1 MKRALGTAVD
11 GVLAALVATIV
22 ASVGLYAFSLVDWP
36 AFNSSNV
43 TRALTTLGQVV
54 CAVALAAAIVL
65 YRRGSREWLAR
76 LLAWAGLSGFVT
88 VTLGMPLAATKLYLF
103 GISVDQEFRTEYLTR
118 LTDSAALR
126 DMTYPDIPP
135 FYPAGWFWIGGR
147 VGNLLGMDGWE
158 VFKPFAIGFL
168 AVTAVVAFT
177 LWRQLIR
184 ADWAVAVSAVTTA
197 LVIAY
202 ASPEAYSAVI
212 ALLIAP
218 ALLLAWGA
226 LNRPVGAGL
235 NGAPT
240 LSDRMNG
247 PSKRSGGD
255 ADEPDQPDAGL
266 NGAPKLSD
274 RMNGPSKRSGG
285 APVADQPD
293 ADAGLNGA
301 PTLSDRMNGPFKRS
315 GGTGEP
321 KRSGSTDES
330 QRSWGWGAVVGTGL
344 FLGLAATF
352 YTLYLGAAAFAVTL
366 MAVVSVFLGIRAHKT
381 WRAAIPVAIRL
392 VVIAVISGLVALT
405 VWLPYLIAALKGTPA
420 TSGTALHYL
429 PESGATLPFPM
440 FEFSL
445 LGALTMIGTLWLAV
459 RTATSRRAQALTIG
473 VVAVYLWTLLSM
485 AAAVAGTTLLSFRLE
500 AVLIVLLGAAGVF
513 GFLEGSK
520 AVYQAINEPARF
532 KVAAVVVAVVGAL
545 AFAQN
550 IPHVLESEITV
561 AYSDTDGDGVRA
573 DMRPPS
579 AVSYYGDVDKTI
591 GEQLGKPRDETI
603 VLTADTSF
611 LSYYPYFG
619 FQGLTSHYA
628 NPLAQFDKRATAIDD
643 WSKLETP
650 DELLQALDESPW
662 EAPDAFL
669 FRRGADGYTLRL
681 AEDVYPNDPNV
692 RRYTVTF
699 DESLFE
705 DPRFTVTDI
714 GPFALVTHVS

>member
-22 ASVGLYAFSLVDWP
+22 AAIGLYAFSLVQWP

-43 TRALTTLGQVV
+43 TRALTSLGQVV
-54 CAVALAAAIVL
+54 CAVAFAAAIVL
-65 YRRGSREWLAR
+65 YRRGTLEWLAKV
-76 LLAWAGLSGFVT
+76 LTWLGLSGFVT

-126 DMTYPDIPP
+126 DMTYADIPP

-177 LWRQLIR
+177 LWKQLVR
-184 ADWAVAVSAVTTA
+184 TDLAVAVSAVTTA
-197 LVIAY
+197 LVVAY

-212 ALLIAP
+212 ALLVAP

-226 LNRPVGAGL
+226 LNRPVSAYPDRL
-235 NGAPT
+235 NGPPT
-240 LSDRMNG
+240 PSDRM
-247 PSKRSGGD
+247 D
-255 ADEPDQPDAGL
+255 
-266 NGAPKLSD
+266 
-274 RMNGPSKRSGG
+274 GPSKRSGG
-285 APVADQPD
+285 AV
-293 ADAGLNGA
+293 
-301 PTLSDRMNGPFKRS
+301 GPSKRS
-315 GGTGEP
+315 GGGVGGQ
-321 KRSGSTDES
+321 RTD
-330 QRSWGWGAVVGTGL
+330 SWGWGAVVGTGL

-352 YTLYLGAAAFAVTL
+352 YTLDLGMAAFAVTL
-366 MAVVSVFLGIRAHKT
+366 MAVVSAVLSVRAHGT
-381 WRAAIPVAIRL
+381 WRAAIPVVVRLIAIAA
-392 VVIAVISGLVALT
+392 ISAVIALT
-405 VWLPYLIAALKGTPA
+405 VWLPYLVDFVTGTPS

-429 PESGATLPFPM
+429 PEAGAALPFPM
-440 FEFSL
+440 LEFSL
-445 LGALTMIGTLWLAV
+445 LGALCMVGMLWLAV
-459 RTATSRRAQALTIG
+459 RSATSRRAQALGLG

-485 AAAVAGTTLLSFRLE
+485 AATVAGTTLLSFRLE

-513 GFLEGSK
+513 GFVEGSK
-520 AVYQAINEPARF
+520 AIYQAINEPARF
-532 KVAAVVVAVVGAL
+532 KVAAVVVATVGAL

-550 IPHVLESEITV
+550 IPQVLQTEITV

-579 AVSYYGDVDKTI
+579 AVSYYGEVDQAIT
-591 GEQLGKPRDETI
+591 EQLGRERDETI

-628 NPLAQFDKRATAIDD
+628 NPLAQFDQRSAAIAD
-643 WSKLETP
+643 WAALETP
-650 DELLQALDESPW
+650 NELIEALDASPW
-662 EAPDAFL
+662 PAPDAFL

-705 DPRFTVTDI
+705 DPRFEVTDI
-714 GPFALVTHVS
+714 GPFALVTRPA

>member
-11 GVLAALVATIV
+11 GLLAALVAALV
-22 ASVGLYAFSLVDWP
+22 ASVGLFAFSLVDWP

-54 CAVALAAAIVL
+54 CAAVFTAAIVL
-65 YRRGSREWLAR
+65 YRRGTLEWLAKV
-76 LLAWAGLSGFVT
+76 LTWAGLSGFVT

-135 FYPAGWFWIGGR
+135 FYPAGWFWLGGR

-158 VFKPFAIGFL
+158 VFKPFAIGSI
-168 AVTAVVAFT
+168 AVTAVLAFT
-177 LWRQLIR
+177 LWKQLVR
-184 ADWAVAVSAVTTA
+184 TDLAVAVSAVTTA
-197 LVIAY
+197 LVVAY

-212 ALLIAP
+212 ALLVAP
-218 ALLLAWGA
+218 AFLLAWGA
-226 LNRPVGAGL
+226 LNRPTPAGL
-235 NGAPT
+235 NEPFKP
-240 LSDRMNG
+240 SDRMN
-247 PSKRSGGD
+247 
-255 ADEPDQPDAGL
+255 E
-266 NGAPKLSD
+266 
-274 RMNGPSKRSGG
+274 PSKRSGG
-285 APVADQPD
+285 AAEPD
-293 ADAGLNGA
+293 HSASDDHMNGA
-301 PTLSDRMNGPFKRS
+301 PKPSDRMNEPFKRS
-315 GGTGEP
+315 GGAAE
-321 KRSGSTDES
+321 RSGGAAE
-330 QRSWGWGAVVGTGL
+330 RSAHWGWGAVVGTGL

-352 YTLYLGAAAFAVTL
+352 YTLYLGLAAFAVTL
-366 MAVVSVFLGIRAHKT
+366 MAVVSAFLSIRAHRT
-381 WRAAIPVAIRL
+381 WRAAIPVALRL
-392 VVIAVISGLVALT
+392 AAIAVISGIVALT
-405 VWLPYLIAALKGTPA
+405 VWLPYLIDAIEGTPS

-445 LGALTMIGTLWLAV
+445 VGALTLVGTLWLAV

-473 VVAVYLWTLLSM
+473 VVSIYLWTLLSM
-485 AAAVAGTTLLSFRLE
+485 AATVAGTTLLSFRLE

-520 AVYQAINEPARF
+520 AIYQAINEPARF
-532 KVAAVVVAVVGAL
+532 RIAAVVVAAIGAL

-550 IPHVLESEITV
+550 IPQVLQSEITV

-579 AVSYYGDVDKTI
+579 AVAHYGDIDAAIT
-591 GEQLGKPRDETI
+591 EQLGRPRDETV

-628 NPLAQFDKRATAIDD
+628 NPLAQFDKRAAAIED
-643 WSKLETP
+643 WSTLGTP
-650 DELLQALDESPW
+650 DELIAALDGSEW
-662 EAPDAFL
+662 QAPDAFL

-699 DESLFE
+699 DEALFE
-705 DPRFTVTDI
+705 DPRFEVTDI
-714 GPFALVTHVS
+714 GPFALVTRVG

>member
-11 GVLAALVATIV
+11 GVLAALVATVV
-22 ASVGLYAFSLVDWP
+22 ATVGLYAFSLVEWP

-54 CAVALAAAIVL
+54 CAALLGAAIVL
-65 YRRGSREWLAR
+65 YRRGTRAWLAR
-76 LLAWAGLSGFVT
+76 GLTWVGLSGFVT

-126 DMTYPDIPP
+126 DMTYADIPP

-168 AVTAVVAFT
+168 AVTAVVAYT
-177 LWRQLIR
+177 LWRQLVR
-184 ADWAVAVSAVTTA
+184 ADLAVAVSAVTTA
-197 LVIAY
+197 LVVAY

-218 ALLLAWGA
+218 AFLLAWGA
-226 LNRPVGAGL
+226 LNRPVTAGFVGIDGPRHPIDG
-235 NGAPT
+235 N
-240 LSDRMNG
+240 SG
-247 PSKRSGGD
+247 PSMPTK
-255 ADEPDQPDAGL
+255 AGK
-266 NGAPKLSD
+266 N
-274 RMNGPSKRSGG
+274 
-285 APVADQPD
+285 
-293 ADAGLNGA
+293 
-301 PTLSDRMNGPFKRS
+301 
-315 GGTGEP
+315 
-321 KRSGSTDES
+321 
-330 QRSWGWGAVVGTGL
+330 WGWGAVVGTGL

-352 YTLYLGAAAFAVTL
+352 YTLYLGMAAFAVVL
-366 MAVVSVFLGIRAHKT
+366 MAIVSAFLGIRAEKT
-381 WRAAIPVAIRL
+381 WRAAIPVVVRL
-392 VVIAVISGLVALT
+392 AVIAAISGLVALT
-405 VWLPYLIAALKGTPA
+405 VWLPYLIDALTGTPA

-429 PESGATLPFPM
+429 PETGATLPFPM

-485 AAAVAGTTLLSFRLE
+485 AATVAGTTLLSFRLE

-513 GFLEGSK
+513 GFIEGSK
-520 AVYQAINEPARF
+520 AIYQAINEPVRF
-532 KVAAVVVAVVGAL
+532 KAAAVVVAAVGAL

-550 IPHVLESEITV
+550 IPQVLQTEITV
-561 AYSDTDGDGVRA
+561 AYQDTDGDGVRA
-573 DMRPPS
+573 DKRPPS
-579 AVSYYGDVDKTI
+579 AVSYYGDVDKAI

-628 NPLAQFDKRATAIDD
+628 NPLAQFDQRAAAIED
-643 WSKLETP
+643 WAELGSP
-650 DELLQALDESPW
+650 DELVAAMDSSEW
-662 EAPDAFL
+662 TAPDAFL

-705 DPRFTVTDI
+705 DSRFTVTDI
-714 GPFALVTHVS
+714 GPFALVTRVS